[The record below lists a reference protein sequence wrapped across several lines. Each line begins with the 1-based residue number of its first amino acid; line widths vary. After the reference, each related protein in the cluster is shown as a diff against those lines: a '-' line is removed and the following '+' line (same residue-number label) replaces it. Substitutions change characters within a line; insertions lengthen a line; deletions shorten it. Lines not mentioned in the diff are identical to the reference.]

1 MDILKA
7 PMLYSI
13 LPGEKYVRKDGFK
26 MENQELLTALSAM
39 LDEKF
44 QKELTPVKK
53 ELSELKKEF
62 TELKADVSVLK
73 EDVSGLKKDMTDVK
87 QKVTTIEITL
97 ENETN
102 RNIEIIAEGHHILDR
117 KLDEALKS
125 FSENELYKLRINRL
139 DAEVKIIA
147 QKNKSAIL

>member
-1 MDILKA
+1 
-7 PMLYSI
+7 
-13 LPGEKYVRKDGFK
+13 

-44 QKELTPVKK
+44 QKEFTPVKK

-62 TELKADVSVLK
+62 TELKADVLGLKADVSGLKADVSVLK

>member
-1 MDILKA
+1 
-7 PMLYSI
+7 
-13 LPGEKYVRKDGFK
+13 

-44 QKELTPVKK
+44 QKEFTPVKK

-73 EDVSGLKKDMTDVK
+73 EDISVLKADVSGLKKDMTDVK

>member
-1 MDILKA
+1 
-7 PMLYSI
+7 
-13 LPGEKYVRKDGFK
+13 

-62 TELKADVSVLK
+62 TELKADVSVLKEDISVLK